1 MIRLI
6 ESLWESFKEYIVLV
20 VLLVVS
26 LITLSFNDSIAIKQV
41 RSVAF
46 GSFAAVSSLFSDL
59 INTTKI
65 KSENERLRATN
76 AELMLQVSKLR
87 EYAITNDELVNLL
100 GIKDTTKY
108 PLIPAR
114 VVSKAL
120 STSQSTITIN
130 IGNQNNIR
138 PGMPVINDKGL
149 VGIVHTVEANYSIVR
164 TLNNLDLKL
173 TVKDERSRID
183 GVMKWN
189 GESLVIIDVPKTY
202 DVEPGDRIVTSDL
215 SSIVSIPIPVGVVK
229 ELSKVETGIF
239 NEVKIIPYAD
249 FSKVENVFVIGIVE
263 SKVKNELELNFYNR
277 E

>member
-26 LITLSFNDSIAIKQV
+26 LITLSFNDSSAIKQV

-149 VGIVHTVEANYSIVR
+149 VGIVHTVAANYSIVR